1 MLEWLNSIFDKLKD
15 FSSWTPEQRSNF
27 ISISLIVG
35 FICTTVY
42 FYRKHESD
50 FKYLKEELKNKNII
64 IESNKIEKDSLL
76 YVIYEIK
83 LLTLQKELDKSD
95 SLLKES
101 SKIRKSLNPVINE
114 INTKIN
120 EVNN

>member
-15 FSSWTPEQRSNF
+15 FSSWTAEQRNNF
-27 ISISLIVG
+27 ISITLIVG
-35 FICTTVY
+35 SILTTVY
-42 FYRKHESD
+42 FYQKHERD
-50 FKYLKEELKNKNII
+50 FKELKKELNSKNII
-64 IESNKIEKDSLL
+64 IEANKVEKDSLL
-76 YVIYEIK
+76 IVIYEIK

-101 SKIRKSLNPVINE
+101 SKIRKSLNPVIND

>member
-15 FSSWTPEQRSNF
+15 FSSWTAEQRNSF
-27 ISISLIVG
+27 ISITLIVG
-35 FICTTVY
+35 FILTTVY
-42 FYRKHESD
+42 FYQKHERD
-50 FKYLKEELKNKNII
+50 FKELKKELNSKNII
-64 IESNKIEKDSLL
+64 IEANKVEKDSLL
-76 YVIYEIK
+76 IVIYEIK

-101 SKIRKSLNPVINE
+101 SKIRKSLNPIIND

>member
-15 FSSWTPEQRSNF
+15 FSSWTAEQRNSF
-27 ISISLIVG
+27 ISITLIVG
-35 FICTTVY
+35 FILTTVY
-42 FYRKHESD
+42 FYQKHERD
-50 FKYLKEELKNKNII
+50 FKELKKELNSKNII
-64 IESNKIEKDSLL
+64 IEANKVEKDSLL
-76 YVIYEIK
+76 IVIYEIK